1 MIRSVITGA
10 DGMLGSALRPLLDRS
25 GYQVYATD
33 ISSAGNGLDYL
44 DVQDATAVRGYIFKV
59 KPDIVFHLAAETDVD
74 KCELK
79 PDHAYLTNAQGTRN
93 LALLCKELDIP
104 LIYISTGAV
113 FDGKKKEGYTED
125 DQPHPISV
133 YGKSKLKGEEEI
145 KSLLEKYYIVRAGW
159 MIGGHDKD
167 KKFVWKIV
175 QLMKNKPE
183 IPVVTDKQGSPTF
196 TGDFARGIMN
206 IVETK
211 EYGIYHCVNK
221 GICTR
226 FDIAEKIREYLGKK
240 DVLLK
245 PVTSAAFPL
254 PAPRGDSEALINQK
268 LSKMGINNMR
278 HWTDCLKDYLEESK
292 ALL

>member
-1 MIRSVITGA
+1 MTKAIITGA
-10 DGMLGSALRPLLDRS
+10 NGMLGSALQPLLNIN
-25 GYQVYATD
+25 GHEVFATD
-33 ISSAGNGLDYL
+33 LSSEGTQMEYL
-44 DVQDATAVRGYIFKV
+44 DVKDAPSVDSYLNKV

-79 PDHAYLTNAQGTRN
+79 PDHAYQTNALGTRN
-93 LALLCKELDIP
+93 LAIACRRLNVP
-104 LIYISTGAV
+104 LVYISTGAV
-113 FDGKKKEGYTED
+113 FDGKKAVGYTEE
-125 DQPHPISV
+125 DQTNPLSV
-133 YGKSKLKGEEEI
+133 YGKSKLKGEEEVR
-145 KSLLEKYYIVRAGW
+145 SLLRKYYIIRAGW
-159 MIGGHDKD
+159 MIGGLDKD

-175 QLMKNKPE
+175 QLMKTKRE
-183 IPVVTDKQGSPTF
+183 IPVVTDKRGSPTF

-206 IVETK
+206 IIATE
-211 EYGIYHCVNK
+211 EYGTYHCVNK

-226 FDIAEKIREYLGKK
+226 FDIAEKIREYLGKS

-278 HWTDCLKDYLEESK
+278 PWTESLKEYLEESK
-292 ALL
+292 TKL